1 MSSFAQVVGDIT
13 FTPGDGVPQPIPK
26 GRVEVALSEDSATL
40 SWEADRGV
48 TAAAAIP
55 RLLFDE
61 HLARDRIR
69 WLDTMAEGK

>member
-26 GRVEVALSEDSATL
+26 VRVEVTLSEDSATL
-40 SWEADRGV
+40 SWEADHGV

-55 RLLFDE
+55 RILFDE
-61 HLARDRIR
+61 HLARGRIA
-69 WLDTMAEGK
+69 WL